1 MGGSVNAQLTK
12 IIIGLKRR
20 SGMSVQEFRNYYENV
35 HTRVAGKYTQPGMVY
50 YARRYLDPLPHLDT
64 KEFHEPEFDVITEL
78 WYDDPKAAAGLVWMV
93 SEGKL
98 PADVFEDE
106 HNLFDRKKTRYF
118 RTTECVTALP
128 GQN

>member
-1 MGGSVNAQLTK
+1 MTHEITK

-20 SGMSVQEFRNYYENV
+20 PGMSVEEFRDYYENV
-35 HTRVAGKYTQPGMVY
+35 HTKVAGKYTQPGMIH

-64 KEFHEPEFDVITEL
+64 KEVHEPEFDVITEL
-78 WYDDPKAAAGLVWMV
+78 WYDDPKAAAGLIWMV

-106 HNLFDRKKTRYF
+106 HNVFDRRKTRYF
-118 RTTECVTALP
+118 MTTECVTDL
-128 GQN
+128 GQGDR